1 MDRHPM
7 TDVPLKAKI
16 FMENYQNSG
25 SLEWKDCEK
34 NRFNLMVMENDKLTC
49 WTMKFEKLEAGW
61 GNKLIKEEVYDDIIV
76 LDTSDFPPEI
86 KSQLV
91 DGGES
96 IETGT
101 SPRTVSQEEISA
113 GGGCS

>member
-1 MDRHPM
+1 M
-7 TDVPLKAKI
+7 THVPLKAKI
-16 FMENYQNSG
+16 YMENYQNSG

-91 DGGES
+91 DGERES